1 MYLDIIFFY
10 FPEENTAEK
19 RSVEEDSEETSPT
32 KKVKVDETSK
42 VESNDNEQQVEAASA

>member
-1 MYLDIIFFY
+1 MHETIVLL

-32 KKVKVDETSK
+32 KKVKVDENSK